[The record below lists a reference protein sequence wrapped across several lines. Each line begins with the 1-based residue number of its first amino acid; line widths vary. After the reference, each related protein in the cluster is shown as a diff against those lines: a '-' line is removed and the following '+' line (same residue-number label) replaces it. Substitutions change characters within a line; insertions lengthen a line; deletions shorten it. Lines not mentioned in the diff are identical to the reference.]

1 MSDGIVKIDT
11 KLDESGID
19 KGQKSIN
26 QKLSGLKGTASG
38 ITSSMASVAGAAFA
52 AMGVAGATA
61 FVKMGIE
68 SAATA
73 AAVEAQWNQVFTG
86 MEGPAAE
93 SLNALSEQFGIL
105 PERLKPSM
113 TAFQSYFKSSGM
125 GAEEAM
131 SATNN
136 AMTLAADGAAFYDKS
151 LEETSA
157 SLKSFMMGN
166 YEAGDAIGINTN
178 ATKVAK
184 SYNEKYGGSFDDLN
198 DAQKQNYLLEYANG
212 IYEASGA
219 MGQGARE
226 SESYSNVLGNL
237 KQAWQNFL
245 AIIGKPFMAVAIK
258 GMQLLS
264 GWLVIAG
271 NSVQMAYDKFSA
283 FFASIKNGE
292 GFFGGLVTAVTNM
305 VGAVKGAFS
314 EGNFEGA
321 GAIAGKIIP
330 LIINSLMGGIPRLL
344 QMGAQLLNK
353 LSEGMGVSIPKM
365 MEIAIE
371 VITSFITSFIS
382 ALPMIIDTGMQVLQ
396 GLIKGIMNAIP
407 FVISTIQTVLETLT
421 TAIMANLP
429 LLLEAGVNIL
439 NSLLT
444 GILQTLPWLIVTFQ
458 MLFQNIV
465 TLIMEN
471 LPMLLQMGITIL
483 TELINGI
490 VGMIPALIPMVMVI
504 IMTVVDAIISN
515 LPMIIDAGIQILNS
529 LVDGIINMLPALLDM
544 ALTLIMALF
553 NALIDNLPTILNAG
567 VELLLA
573 LVDGVL
579 SMLPE
584 LGAAALEIVS
594 AVWDVITETDWLSIG
609 SDIIAGIASG
619 ISSAGSALWD
629 AAKGILGSFE
639 QNVKDFFGIKSP
651 SRLMRDQVGKYIPQG
666 IAVGME
672 DEEDT
677 LLKAS
682 TSMSATV
689 MAGLKGIKQPNIAR
703 VASAAYG
710 SGSVTNTTTKTNTI
724 TQNVYVNESLSEREL
739 QKRLR
744 IEAQKLGYGVI

>member
-1 MSDGIVKIDT
+1 MTGKVLIET

-73 AAVEAQWNQVFTG
+73 AAVEAQWGQVFG
-86 MEGPAAE
+86 GIEGPAME
-93 SLNALSEQFGIL
+93 SLNNLSTQFGIL

-184 SYNEKYGGSFDDLN
+184 AYNEKYGGSFDDLN

-271 NSVQMAYDKFSA
+271 NAVQVAYDKFST
-283 FFASIKNGE
+283 FFQGLKNGE
-292 GFFGGLVTAVTNM
+292 GFFGGIMSTVKTFAEMIKNTFAENNFAG
-305 VGAVKGAFS
+305 VGYF
-314 EGNFEGA
+314 A
-321 GAIAGKIIP
+321 GQIIP
-330 LIINSLMGGIPRLL
+330 MIINSLVGGIPKLL
-344 QMGAQLLNK
+344 QMGSSLINK
-353 LSEGMGVSIPKM
+353 LADGMGMSVPEM
-365 MEIAIE
+365 MVMAIE
-371 VITSFITSFIS
+371 IITNFIS
-382 ALPMIIDTGMQVLQ
+382 SFVASLPMIINTGMEVLQ
-396 GLIKGIMNAIP
+396 GLLTGIINALP
-407 FVISTIQTVLETLT
+407 FIFETIQTVLTTLT
-421 TAIMANLP
+421 ESVMANLP
-429 LLLEAGVNIL
+429 MLLTAGL
-439 NSLLT
+439 MLLQSLLQGVMDNLPLLIST
-444 GILQTLPWLIVTFQ
+444 FQTLFQSIMTLIV
-458 MLFQNIV
+458 
-465 TLIMEN
+465 EN
-471 LPMLLQMGITIL
+471 LPMLLQMGISIL

-490 VGMIPALIPMVMVI
+490 LSMLPVLIPM
-504 IMTVVDAIISN
+504 IMTILTTLVDGIIGN
-515 LPMIIDAGIQILNS
+515 IGMIIDAGIQILNS
-529 LVDGIINMLPALLDM
+529 LVDGIITMLPALLDM

-553 NALIDNLPTILNAG
+553 NALVDNLPTILNAG

-639 QNVKDFFGIKSP
+639 DNVKAFFGIKSP

-682 TSMSATV
+682 TSMSSKV
-689 MAGLKGIKQPNIAR
+689 LAGLQGIKQPNIAR

>member
-1 MSDGIVKIDT
+1 MTGKVLIET

-38 ITSSMASVAGAAFA
+38 ITSSMAKVAGAAFA

-73 AAVEAQWNQVFTG
+73 AAVEAQWGQVFAG
-86 MEGPAAE
+86 IEGPAME
-93 SLNALSEQFGIL
+93 TLNALSKEFGVL
-105 PERLKPSM
+105 PERLKPAM
-113 TAFQSYFKSSGM
+113 TAFESYFKTSM
-125 GAEEAM
+125 NPEDALD
-131 SATNN
+131 ATTR
-136 AMTLAADGAAFYDKS
+136 AMTIAGDGAAFYDKS
-151 LEETSA
+151 LEDTSA
-157 SLKSFMMGN
+157 SLKSFMLGN
-166 YEAGDAIGINTN
+166 LDAGDAIGVNTN
-178 ATKVAK
+178 VTKIAK
-184 SYNEKYGGSFDDLN
+184 AYNDKYGGSFEDLN
-198 DAQKQNYLLEYANG
+198 DAQKQNYLLEYVEG
-212 IYEASGA
+212 IYAANGA

-237 KQAWQNFL
+237 KQAWENFM
-245 AIIGKPFMAVAIK
+245 AIVGKPFMEVAIK
-258 GMQLLS
+258 GMQVLS

-271 NSVQMAYDKFSA
+271 NAVQTAYDKFSA
-283 FFASIKNGE
+283 FFQGLKNGE
-292 GFFGGLVTAVTNM
+292 GVFGGIVTGVKNM
-305 VGAVKGAFS
+305 VDAIKGAFS
-314 EGNFEGA
+314 GGNFA
-321 GAIAGKIIP
+321 DVGAIAGNIIP
-330 LIINSLMGGIPRLL
+330 LIINILLGGIPRLL
-344 QMGAQLLNK
+344 QMGADLLNK
-353 LSEGMGVSIPKM
+353 LAEGMGMSIPELVAM
-365 MEIAIE
+365 VLTI
-371 VITSFITSFIS
+371 VTNFITSFIG
-382 ALPMIIDTGMQVLQ
+382 ALPMIIDTGLQ
-396 GLIKGIMNAIP
+396 LLMGLIQGI
-407 FVISTIQTVLETLT
+407 T
-421 TAIMANLP
+421 TALP
-429 LLLEAGVNIL
+429 QLIVAVQ
-439 NSLLT
+439 S
-444 GILQTLPWLIVTFQ
+444 ILQTFLTTIVTQ
-458 MLFQNIV
+458 
-465 TLIMEN
+465 
-471 LPMLLQMGITIL
+471 LPMILSMGVEVLMT
-483 TELINGI
+483 LING
-490 VGMIPALIPMVMVI
+490 VVSMLPALIPMAVSILLML
-504 IMTVVDAIISN
+504 VDTLIGNIG
-515 LPMIIDAGIQILNS
+515 MIINAGIQLLNGV
-529 LVDGIINMLPALLDM
+529 VDGIVQSLP
-544 ALTLIMALF
+544 TLISAAITLVMALF
-553 NALIDNLPTILNAG
+553 DGIIQNLPTILNAG
-567 VELLLA
+567 VELLIA
-573 LVDGVL
+573 VVDGVL

-584 LGAAALEIVS
+584 LGSAALEIVS
-594 AVWDVITETDWLSIG
+594 TIWDAIKEVDWLSIG

-619 ISSAGSALWD
+619 ISAAGSALWD